1 MTQVAEKQNKHM
13 KRLLVIASALC
24 LAWSAQAEE
33 SWAPWLVA
41 PRNVVEKTDAGCP
54 SFPGVLYASLTYN
67 KGCVPWDLE
76 FSSETMSGDVTG
88 AYFQWYRYKDGQAQ
102 STATACDWQTDHTTF
117 AGFKPATDENNSRY
131 IYFCKVTTP
140 SCPGGVNSG
149 TFTVVVGSATDP
161 CPTFAG
167 TTFTITSGGSY
178 RSGQTVTITA
188 RTTAYGGD
196 HIYTWY
202 HNGEPLDENDPRYT
216 FEWGFNE
223 PKLIITNIKPED
235 GGTYSVMM
243 QDGSECFMYT
253 DPVRILVDNPS
264 CGPNPTLSISKTAVC
279 EGESAMT
286 GVSNNTLAA
295 GEEGKIVYMVQ
306 PEGSHPSTTIGNWTT
321 DKPGLYQFKYQ
332 VSNPD
337 NPSCFRESKVVSI
350 TVYGAGA
357 PPTIKADVDLI
368 KINGTIHFTTTG
380 LQDGETGT
388 ITYSKDGGP
397 GGQSIW
403 PADAHTVYQ
412 SGTYTYTYTI
422 TNPKVPT
429 CTRTATT
436 TVVVYSCGWV
446 TARFNNWVA
455 GTVDLGASI
464 SLGPAIPTE
473 PGMKGTLYVSYNG
486 GPEQEISASSPYIP
500 TADGE
505 YKFRYVVEHSDPRV
519 TDCSSEVSKTI
530 TVRPCATQATVT
542 PDKSVLKL
550 GESVTLSLA
559 AKKSTETST
568 LTYSKNGGATVNI
581 QNNPSASFNWTPT
594 ETGTYVITY
603 TIKGSGTCSTT
614 DRTTVT
620 VYDCGPEAAITA
632 TPDPVLPGKPVTL
645 TLSAPGAD
653 ETATLTYTVNGGT
666 PSPITLTPSPVTF
679 TPTEE
684 GTYTFTYT
692 VTHSYINC
700 TRSAQAT
707 VQVLEC
713 DPEVTVNTD
722 KDVLALGESVNILLS
737 RTANSRET
745 ATLTVQ
751 SPDGSNDQMVNG
763 QIVNAFTPTEKGTYT
778 ITYTLQ
784 DPVLGCT
791 TTDNT
796 TFTVYDCGP
805 DASVV
810 ASRNTTRTDDPVTIT
825 VSAPGENE
833 TATLTVSR
841 NGGTPS
847 PVALTSS
854 PITFT
859 PTEEGT
865 YTFTYTV
872 THAYIN
878 CTRTAEETVGVS
890 DCGEAVTLKADK
902 TIVTLGEA
910 VNLTTSREPDANET
924 PSFTITRNGQI
935 LSTPMPNAQMVNGK
949 MVNVFTPAA
958 TGDYRV
964 VYSLQNTLLN
974 CETSS
979 EVFFSVYECGPE
991 AAVEADKSALRLGE
1005 SVTLSLSALGAEE
1018 TATLT
1023 VQSPDGSNAQILNAQ
1038 ILNDQMVN
1046 DQIVNVYTPSSL
1058 GEYTFTYTVTHP
1070 YINCTRTASATFTV
1084 YDCGVPAS
1092 VTTDK
1097 TDLRLGESVTLSLSA
1112 VSDVETATL
1121 TVQSP
1126 DGSNAQILNDQ
1137 IVNGQMVNAFTPTEE
1152 GTYTFTYTVSHT
1164 KIDCETTSQKKIHV
1178 YDCGPDADIRLSAG
1192 ESKLQRP
1199 VTITLSAPGADE
1211 TATLTVQSPDGSN
1224 AQMVNDQIVN
1234 VYTPSSLGE
1243 YTFTYT
1249 VTHPYINC
1257 TRTVTATL
1265 NVVEAELVFD
1275 DKNGSKRWSD
1285 PLNWWPAYNRLP
1297 NVSDSAV
1304 IRKPCVVDIPDA
1316 VTYDLTFDDA
1326 SAEVVI
1332 DPKGALVIA
1341 RQVLNSTP
1349 ASFTVTSDATGSGA
1363 LVLGADNTSLPATV
1377 QFYSCATDMNGLF
1390 PVWQYMGTPVQEELS
1405 ISATY
1410 PQAMFYGWSNTPNKK
1425 TGGNWLRVDSLAGSL
1440 SPFTGYC
1447 MTHTAPKTYTV
1458 KGTLNDPQT
1467 RTVAIPYNDRGTYPG
1482 FAFVANS
1489 WVAPIDI
1496 ASLETAD
1503 FGDADATV
1511 YIMNAGSYQD
1521 ALQQQLNASRQG
1533 TASARGQYNT
1543 IPVHAASYLP
1553 NALTV
1558 IPPMQGFFVHTGKAT
1573 TLTLDYHKSVYTPAL
1588 AGVKT
1593 TPLRAPALSP
1603 QDGLSALSVS
1613 GLMSVKVSGFGAEDE
1628 VCLLVGEDFTTA
1640 FENGW
1645 DGRKAR
1651 SEKSDISLAVAA
1663 PDGDLA
1669 VAALPELEGT
1679 EIVFNG
1685 SNHKT
1690 YTLEVSLLTRHLYP
1704 LTSPLYLLDRE
1715 TGVYTLL
1722 EEGASYSFKCGTAP
1736 RRFVIVRQIGGTEEQ
1751 TGTEKIE
1758 AVKFIEDGLFYIR
1771 YGNRLYNGNGRLL
1784 ETR

>member
-1 MTQVAEKQNKHM
+1 M

-67 KGCVPWDLE
+67 KGCVPWELE

-140 SCPGGVNSG
+140 SCPGGVKSG

-188 RTTAYGGD
+188 RTNAYGGD

-306 PEGSHPSTTIGNWTT
+306 PEGSHPSTTVGNWTT

-464 SLGPAIPTE
+464 NLGPAIPTE

-486 GPEQEISASSPYIP
+486 GPEQEISVSSPYIP

-559 AKKSTETST
+559 AKKSAETST

-620 VYDCGPEAAITA
+620 VYDCGPDAAITA

-653 ETATLTYTVNGGT
+653 ETATLTVQSPDGSNAQILNDQIVNGQMVNAF
-666 PSPITLTPSPVTF
+666 I
-679 TPTEE
+679 PTEE
-684 GTYTFTYT
+684 GTYIFTYT
-692 VTHSYINC
+692 VTHAYINC

-778 ITYTLQ
+778 LTYTLQ

-796 TFTVYDCGP
+796 TFTVYNCGP

-964 VYSLQNTLLN
+964 AYSLQNTLLN

-991 AAVEADKSALRLGE
+991 AAIEADKSALRLGE
-1005 SVTLSLSALGAEE
+1005 AVNLTLSALGAEE

-1023 VQSPDGSNAQILNAQ
+1023 VQSPDGSNAQILN
-1038 ILNDQMVN
+1038 
-1046 DQIVNVYTPSSL
+1046 DQIVNGQMVNAFTPTEEGTYTL
-1058 GEYTFTYTVTHP
+1058 TYTVTHP

-1164 KIDCETTSQKKIHV
+1164 KIDCETTSQKTIHV

-1447 MTHTAPKTYTV
+1447 MTHTAPKTYTI
-1458 KGTLNDPQT
+1458 KGTLNDPRT

-1496 ASLETAD
+1496 ASLETTD

-1690 YTLEVSLLTRHLYP
+1690 YTLEVSSLTRNPSP

-1722 EEGASYSFKCGTAP
+1722 EEGASYSFKCGAAP

-1751 TGTEKIE
+1751 AGTEEIE